1 MVWTIRGAPRVHP
14 ARGPVVC
21 RCRGRAV
28 FGGERGKRIFDAA
41 KPLKAAGISSLEA
54 ADPVAAAMRSVVT
67 RLRFCRAC
75 NATHLYEMPLRL
87 AALRAGLELEADTSP
102 PVVGAVRTLSG
113 PPRSRS
119 GMTWSVSIC
128 VRSAP
133 RHQSTWR
140 PTSTRRSRTSQP
152 IGPAALAGYRSR
164 ECRDGSCPMTRAT
177 ARRTRRTTRLLGP
190 FDLFLQARDR
200 PLLVDDTA
208 RRHGR
213 SWVDPVPFL
222 PMVRSPERGVHASR
236 ARPLACTSNFGL
248 TLRWP
253 RRRQS
258 PTCPDKNGGSAGCHP
273 PYVRANLSRGTPS
286 RPDRPG
292 TAKTTMMMTT
302 DQIR

>member
-208 RRHGR
+208 RATWPELGR
-213 SWVDPVPFL
+213 PGAVLADGEIAGTWRPRKSGKAL
-222 PMVRSPERGVHASR
+222 GVHIELWSDSSIAS
-236 ARPLACTSNFGL
+236 ASAI
-248 TLRWP
+248 
-253 RRRQS
+253 
-258 PTCPDKNGGSAGCHP
+258 PD
-273 PYVRANLSRGTPS
+273 LSR
-286 RPDRPG
+286 
-292 TAKTTMMMTT
+292 
-302 DQIR
+302 